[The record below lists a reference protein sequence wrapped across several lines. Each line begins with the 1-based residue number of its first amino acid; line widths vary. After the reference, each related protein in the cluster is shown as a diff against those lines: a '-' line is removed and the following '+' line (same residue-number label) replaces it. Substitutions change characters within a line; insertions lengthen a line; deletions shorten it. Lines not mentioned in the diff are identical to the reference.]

1 MEGVQIYRSKKIRLK
16 AEDAKSYTFKKI
28 DRIRLSEYPD
38 ISLNK
43 KAVKIAEMDDG
54 YAIAVEKWYIDDS
67 PGNKYADHAFKVK
80 LYLQQLDDE
89 YHNREITTVRD
100 V

>member
-43 KAVKIAEMDDG
+43 KAVKI
-54 YAIAVEKWYIDDS
+54 V
-67 PGNKYADHAFKVK
+67 F
-80 LYLQQLDDE
+80 
-89 YHNREITTVRD
+89 
-100 V
+100 